1 MYMTFTALL
10 APILPF
16 DRVATW
22 MRFASSPH
30 SQDSSTGTNA
40 LVFLPHFCSPPT
52 RIMRPGISR
61 VYAQRPPSIL
71 SILFEGRCTISLPI
85 SHTQYLGTDVDE
97 LSHCRRRQQA
107 HGDAT
112 PLARRNVLQV
122 TCFSRAHCFSCPLSV
137 VIQALQ
143 LLAKHEGHAGM
154 FKGLSINLIK
164 VVSK

>member
-1 MYMTFTALL
+1 MHVGAGRVYAKFTALL

-16 DRVATW
+16 DRVAIW

-30 SQDSSTGTNA
+30 SQDSSTGTEA
-40 LVFLPHFCSPPT
+40 LVFLPHFCSLPAA
-52 RIMRPGISR
+52 RIRRPGISR
-61 VYAQRPPSIL
+61 VYAQKPPSIL

-85 SHTQYLGTDVDE
+85 SHTQCLGTDIDE

-122 TCFSRAHCFSCPLSV
+122 TNLFEPSSLLLMPPECGRTGTTTAS
-137 VIQALQ
+137 QA
-143 LLAKHEGHAGM
+143 
-154 FKGLSINLIK
+154 
-164 VVSK
+164 